1 MQRVQIR
8 GLRQRFQTTA
18 RARRRELQLFQR
30 AGRRLHVLGNRYFR
44 KAVGA
49 IRQDIRVFRSL
60 GRRLAA

>member
-8 GLRQRFQTTA
+8 GLRKRLQSAA
-18 RARRRELQLFQR
+18 RARRRELSLFVR

-44 KAVGA
+44 RAVGT

-60 GRRLAA
+60 GRRVAA